1 MYNRLKLLI
10 LFILVNVLIS
20 YSDFCRP
27 LSAET
32 EIFPTNESIQA
43 NVNFWTKIYSEYS
56 SRQGVIHD
64 SKNLNIIYEVIDL
77 MDAGHPRGRRI
88 NKKRIKTAK
97 AKYRSILQKLSQR
110 SLSTPLSPEEQRI
123 VDMLGLE
130 ARPSDFLQARRRI
143 RCQVGQ
149 MDRFREGIIR
159 SGAYMDEIRRILR
172 HYGIPQDLS
181 YLPHVESS
189 FNPNAY
195 SKFGAAGAWQF
206 TRSTG
211 RLYMTINYTIDERR
225 DPIRAAHAA
234 AKLLKRNY
242 SKLNS
247 WPMAITAYNHGLSGM
262 LRAQRK
268 HGQYENVFNNYRSRT
283 FKFAS
288 RNFYSEFLAARAVA
302 DNYQKYFGELTL
314 NTPIKTTEITLAG
327 YTSIPNL
334 AQHLDIDLNRL
345 RKLNP
350 ALRPPVFRGRK
361 YAPKGFRLKLPAN
374 EHRDW
379 KALLA
384 AAAEDIYRPD
394 QKHSRLYQVDRGDT
408 AGRIARLHGVSLQE
422 LIAFNNLDSRA
433 RIYVGQNL
441 RIPLP
446 ESRTKMIA
454 SRIPPRTKR
463 TNSPDHLPTKENQDS
478 KVAPPRA
485 PEITPKSQAP
495 PVLASTSELT
505 APAKPSIDR
514 VVSAGETEKAT
525 NDIKNLILA
534 SQTTG
539 ALQTVAIE
547 SGQGDMM
554 TPEIS
559 HATVSDV
566 SLPLPGRRPLSPVSQ
581 ATSMVGEQE
590 LAPLTGREPD
600 PEMVTGS
607 ITVEKVLQQDNQ
619 TVGIIKVEIEETLGH
634 YAEWAGVRARDIR
647 RLNNMRY
654 GHPIHLGQKLKIPL
668 HRVTKEVFEETRF
681 EYHKELVEDFFAA
694 YRVDALKIYSIKRG
708 DNIWTLSRDVFELPL
723 WLIRRYNSNVDLSAL
738 MPSQNLRIPVVEK
751 TS

>member
-1 MYNRLKLLI
+1 MLNRWKLLI
-10 LFILVNVLIS
+10 LFIFVNFLIS
-20 YSDFCRP
+20 YSDLCRP
-27 LSAET
+27 LRAET

-64 SKNLNIIYEVIDL
+64 NKNLNIIYEIIDL
-77 MDAGHPRGRRI
+77 MDAGNPRGRRI
-88 NKKRIKTAK
+88 NKKRIKTVK

-110 SLSTPLSPEEQRI
+110 SPSTPLRPEEQRI

-130 ARPSDFLQARRRI
+130 ARPSDFLEARRRI

-159 SGAYMDEIRRILR
+159 SGAYLDEIRRILR
-172 HYGIPQDLS
+172 HYGIPQELA

-225 DPIRAAHAA
+225 DPIRASHAA

-242 SKLNS
+242 TKLKS
-247 WPMAITAYNHGLSGM
+247 WPMAITAYNHGLAGM

-268 HGQYENVFNNYRSRT
+268 HGRYENVFNKYRSRT

-327 YTSIPNL
+327 YTSIPHL
-334 AQHLDIDLNRL
+334 AQHLDIDLKRL

-361 YAPKGFRLKLPAN
+361 YAPKGYRLKLPADEN
-374 EHRDW
+374 RDW
-379 KALLA
+379 KVLLA

-422 LIAFNNLDSRA
+422 LIAYNNLDSRA

-441 RIPLP
+441 RIPVP
-446 ESRTKMIA
+446 ETRTKVIA
-454 SRIPPRTKR
+454 SRSPHRTNR
-463 TNSPDHLPTKENQDS
+463 TNSPDHLPVKENKDS
-478 KVAPPRA
+478 KVVTQRG

-495 PVLASTSELT
+495 PILASTKEPSVPL
-505 APAKPSIDR
+505 KPSIDR
-514 VVSAGETEKAT
+514 LVSAIEAKKETD
-525 NDIKNLILA
+525 DIKNLILA

-539 ALQTVAIE
+539 ALQTVVIE
-547 SGQGDMM
+547 SERGDMV
-554 TPEIS
+554 TPETS
-559 HATVSDV
+559 QVTVSGV
-566 SLPLPGRRPLSPVSQ
+566 TLSQTERSISPLSQ
-581 ATSMVGEQE
+581 TTFTVGEQD

-607 ITVEKVLQQDNQ
+607 ITVEKVLQQDNRP
-619 TVGIIKVEIEETLGH
+619 VGIIKVEIEETLGH

-647 RLNNMRY
+647 RLNKMRY

-668 HRVTKEVFEETRF
+668 HRVDKDAFEETRF

-723 WLIRRYNSNVDLSAL
+723 WLIRRYNGNVDLSAL

>member
-1 MYNRLKLLI
+1 MLNRWKFLI
-10 LFILVNVLIS
+10 LFIFVNILIS
-20 YSDFCRP
+20 YTALGRP
-27 LSAET
+27 LRAET
-32 EIFPTNESIQA
+32 EMFPTNDSIQA

-64 SKNLNIIYEVIDL
+64 SKNLNIIYEIIDL

-88 NKKRIKTAK
+88 NKKKIKTTK
-97 AKYRSILQKLSQR
+97 AKYRSILQKLSQK
-110 SLSTPLSPEEQRI
+110 SPSTPLSPEEQRI
-123 VDMLGLE
+123 VDMLGSE
-130 ARPSDFLQARRRI
+130 AKPSEYQQARRRI

-149 MDRFREGIIR
+149 KDRFREGIIR
-159 SGAYMDEIRRILR
+159 SGAYLDEIRRILR
-172 HYGIPQDLS
+172 HYGIPQGLA

-211 RLYMTINYTIDERR
+211 RLYMKINYTIDERR

-242 SKLNS
+242 TKLNS
-247 WPMAITAYNHGLSGM
+247 WPMAITAYNHGLAGM

-268 HGQYENVFNNYRSRT
+268 HGRYENVFNNYRSRT

-302 DNYQKYFGELTL
+302 DNYQKYFGELIL
-314 NTPIKTTEITLAG
+314 NTPIKTTEITLAE

-334 AQHLDIDLNRL
+334 AKHLDIDLNRL

-350 ALRPPVFRGRK
+350 ALRPPVFKGRK
-361 YAPKGFRLKLPAN
+361 YAPKGYRLKLPAD

-379 KALLA
+379 KVLLA

-422 LIAFNNLDSRA
+422 LIAFNNLDHRA

-441 RIPLP
+441 RIPVP
-446 ESRTKMIA
+446 ETRTNIIA
-454 SRIPPRTKR
+454 SRSPHRTKR
-463 TNSPDHLPTKENQDS
+463 ASTPDQLPIKEKKDS
-478 KVAPPRA
+478 KVDTQRV
-485 PEITPKSQAP
+485 PEISPKSQAP
-495 PVLASTSELT
+495 VILASTTEPSVPLN
-505 APAKPSIDR
+505 PSIDR
-514 VVSAGETEKAT
+514 LASAKETEKAT
-525 NDIKNLILA
+525 DDIKNLILA
-534 SQTTG
+534 SQTSG

-547 SGQGDMM
+547 SERGDMV

-559 HATVSDV
+559 QVTVSGV
-566 SLPLPGRRPLSPVSQ
+566 TLPQPERSISPFSQ
-581 ATSMVGEQE
+581 TTLTAGEQA

-600 PEMVTGS
+600 PEVVTGS
-607 ITVEKVLQQDNQ
+607 ITVEKVLQQNNRL
-619 TVGIIKVEIEETLGH
+619 VGIIKVEIEETLGH

-668 HRVTKEVFEETRF
+668 HRVDKEAFEETRF

-723 WLIRRYNSNVDLSAL
+723 WLIRRYNGNVDLSAL

>member
-1 MYNRLKLLI
+1 MLNRWKLLI
-10 LFILVNVLIS
+10 LFIFLNALIC
-20 YSDFCRP
+20 YSDLCRP

-32 EIFPTNESIQA
+32 EIFPTNESIQP
-43 NVNFWTKIYSEYS
+43 NVDFWKKIYSEFS

-77 MDAGHPRGRRI
+77 KDTGLPRGRKI
-88 NKKRIKTAK
+88 NRKRIKTAK
-97 AKYRSILQKLSQR
+97 AKYRSILQRLSQV
-110 SLSTPLSPEEQRI
+110 SPSTPLRPEEQRI
-123 VDMLGLE
+123 VDMLGPD
-130 ARPSDFLQARRRI
+130 ATPSYYQQARRRI

-159 SGAYMDEIRRILR
+159 SGAYLDEIRRIFR
-172 HYGIPQDLS
+172 HYGVPQALA

-189 FNPNAY
+189 FNPDAY

-211 RLYMTINYTIDERR
+211 RLYMKINYTIDERR
-225 DPIRAAHAA
+225 DPIRASHAA

-242 SKLNS
+242 TKLNS
-247 WPMAITAYNHGLSGM
+247 WPMAITAYNHGLAGM

-288 RNFYSEFLAARAVA
+288 RNFYSEFLAAWAVA
-302 DNYQKYFGELTL
+302 DNYQEYFGELTL
-314 NTPIKTTEITLAG
+314 NTPIKTTEIILAG
-327 YTSIPNL
+327 YASIPNL
-334 AQHLDIDLNRL
+334 ARQLDIDLNRL

-361 YAPKGFRLKLPAN
+361 YAPKGYRLKLPADG
-374 EHRDW
+374 HRDW
-379 KALLA
+379 NALVA
-384 AAAEDIYRPD
+384 AVAEDIYRPD

-408 AGRIARLHGVSLQE
+408 AGRIARRHGVSLQD
-422 LIAFNNLDSRA
+422 LIAFNNLDSKA

-441 RIPLP
+441 RIPVP
-446 ESRTKMIA
+446 ETQTKMIA
-454 SRIPPRTKR
+454 SRYTQQAIG
-463 TNSPDHLPTKENQDS
+463 TNSPENSPSKEDQDS
-478 KVAPPRA
+478 KVNTQTV
-485 PEITPKSQAP
+485 PEITPKNQVP
-495 PVLASTSELT
+495 LILTSKKEPMVT
-505 APAKPSIDR
+505 SKPTVNRDE
-514 VVSAGETEKAT
+514 SAGDNEKT
-525 NDIKNLILA
+525 TDDITNLILA

-539 ALQTVAIE
+539 ALQAVAIE
-547 SGQGDMM
+547 SEREEMI

-559 HATVSDV
+559 QVTGSGVTRLPVARSVS
-566 SLPLPGRRPLSPVSQ
+566 PASQ
-581 ATSMVGEQE
+581 VTSVKRELE

-600 PEMVTGS
+600 PEMVSGS
-607 ITVEKVLQQDNQ
+607 ITVEKVLQQGNRP
-619 TVGIIKVEIEETLGH
+619 VGIIRVEIEETIGH

-647 RLNNMRY
+647 RLNKMRY
-654 GHPIHLGQKLKIPL
+654 GYPIHLGQMLKIPL
-668 HRVTKEVFEETRF
+668 HRVNKEAFEENRF

-694 YRVDALKIYSIKRG
+694 YRVETLTIYSIKRG

>member
-1 MYNRLKLLI
+1 MLNRWKFLI
-10 LFILVNVLIS
+10 LFIFVNILIS
-20 YSDFCRP
+20 YTALGRP
-27 LSAET
+27 LRAET
-32 EIFPTNESIQA
+32 ELFPTNDSIQA

-64 SKNLNIIYEVIDL
+64 SKNLNIIYEIIDL
-77 MDAGHPRGRRI
+77 RDARHPRGRKI
-88 NKKRIKTAK
+88 NKKKIKTTK
-97 AKYRSILQKLSQR
+97 SKYRSILQKLSQR
-110 SLSTPLSPEEQRI
+110 RPSTPLSPEEQRI
-123 VDMLGLE
+123 VDMLGLD
-130 ARPSDFLQARRRI
+130 AKPSEYQQARRRI

-149 MDRFREGIIR
+149 KDRFREGIIR
-159 SGAYMDEIRRILR
+159 SGAYLDEIRRILR
-172 HYGIPQDLS
+172 HYGIPQELA

-189 FNPNAY
+189 FNPHAY

-242 SKLNS
+242 TKLNS
-247 WPMAITAYNHGLSGM
+247 WPMAISAYNHGLAGM

-268 HGQYENVFNNYRSRT
+268 HGRYENVFNNYRSRT

-288 RNFYSEFLAARAVA
+288 RNFYSEFLAALAVA

-314 NTPIKTTEITLAG
+314 NTPVKTTEVTLAG

-334 AQHLDIDLNRL
+334 AKHLEIDLNRL

-350 ALRPPVFRGRK
+350 ALRPPVFKGRK
-361 YAPKGFRLKLPAN
+361 YAPKGYRLKLPAD
-374 EHRDW
+374 EHRNW
-379 KALLA
+379 KVLLA

-422 LIAFNNLDSRA
+422 LIAFNNLDHRA

-441 RIPLP
+441 RIPVP
-446 ESRTKMIA
+446 ETRTKIIA
-454 SRIPPRTKR
+454 SRSPHRTKR
-463 TNSPDHLPTKENQDS
+463 TNAPDQVPTKEKKNT
-478 KVAPPRA
+478 KVETQRV

-495 PVLASTSELT
+495 LILASTTEPSVPLKPSIDRLASTSE
-505 APAKPSIDR
+505 P
-514 VVSAGETEKAT
+514 EKAT
-525 NDIKNLILA
+525 DDIKNLILA

-547 SGQGDMM
+547 SERGDLV

-559 HATVSDV
+559 HVTVSPV
-566 SLPLPGRRPLSPVSQ
+566 TLPPPERSISPVSQ
-581 ATSMVGEQE
+581 TTFTSGEQD

-600 PEMVTGS
+600 PEIVTGS
-607 ITVEKVLQQDNQ
+607 ITVEKVLQQNNRP
-619 TVGIIKVEIEETLGH
+619 VGIIKVEIEETLGH

-647 RLNNMRY
+647 RLNKMRY

-668 HRVTKEVFEETRF
+668 HRVDKEAFEETRF

-723 WLIRRYNSNVDLSAL
+723 WLIRRYNGNVDLSAL